1 MITAELAHVSFR
13 RMASAPTLTGQ
24 CVAQNIYPADEVAHC
39 VFEHTWHDV
48 IWDLC
53 FTCSET
59 REVFVSWHYNSGLR
73 LFT

>member
-1 MITAELAHVSFR
+1 
-13 RMASAPTLTGQ
+13 MASASTNGPV

-53 FTCSET
+53 FTYSET
-59 REVFVSWHYNSGLR
+59 REVFDPWHYNSVLR